1 MEIVISADGDLRRQP
16 GSSDEVIAVGDM
28 IVVGNC
34 PRTAITGAIADPTAL
49 HLEHHA
55 PCDVVVVPAR

>member
-1 MEIVISADGDLRRQP
+1 MVRRQP